1 MAGKIQKLSI
11 AKPIKMVH
19 GSGGMV
25 LASETVEIPMGY
37 VGVLSVRRSYGNNKL
52 FITSQ
57 FLDEGFNGQP
67 ELHLLN
73 QGNDLELPT
82 GKQLVNLVILKA
94 L

>member
-37 VGVLSVRRSYGNNKL
+37 VGVLSVRRSNVKNKL
-52 FITSQ
+52 F
-57 FLDEGFNGQP
+57 
-67 ELHLLN
+67 
-73 QGNDLELPT
+73 
-82 GKQLVNLVILKA
+82 
-94 L
+94 

>member
-37 VGVLSVRRSYGNNKL
+37 V
-52 FITSQ
+52 
-57 FLDEGFNGQP
+57 P
-67 ELHLLN
+67 A
-73 QGNDLELPT
+73 

>member
-1 MAGKIQKLSI
+1 MSGKIRKLSI
-11 AKPIKMVH
+11 SKPIKMVH

-25 LASETVEIPMGY
+25 LAVEEVEIPMGY
-37 VGVLSVRRSYGNNKL
+37 VGILSVRRSYGNNKL

-57 FLDEGFNGQP
+57 FLDEGFIGKP

-73 QGNDLELPT
+73 QGNDLELPAQR
-82 GKQLVNLVILKA
+82 QLVNLVIVKA